1 MKKFAAVLLAGGRS
15 KRMKTNKAFLD
26 CKGIPMWR
34 FQIEKLVTLRP
45 DELFFS
51 IQTGMKFPPGQW
63 RFVYDRLPDLGP
75 LGGLEAALRGTR
87 ADFLV
92 TLAVDMPGMTA
103 DFLSSLLEASGTTG
117 VAPLVDGFYCG
128 GAAVYPA
135 KILPLVERILAGS
148 DRSFQHLIVEALEGG
163 MMNVKQVPPEQRP
176 LFENWNRPEDQP
188 RSEAT
193 LLGNRHL

>member
-26 CKGIPMWR
+26 YNGIPMWR

-51 IQTGMKFPPGQW
+51 IQNGMKFPPGQW
-63 RFVYDRLPDLGP
+63 TFVYDRLTDLGP
-75 LGGLEAALRGTR
+75 LGGLEAALRQTR

-103 DFLSSLLEASGTTG
+103 DFLSSLLEASGPTG
-117 VAPLVDGFYCG
+117 LAPLVDGFYCG

-135 KILPLVERILAGS
+135 KILPVVERILAGS
-148 DRSFQHLIVEALEGG
+148 DRSFQHLIHEALENG
-163 MMNVKQVPPEQRP
+163 MMNPRQVPPEQRP

-188 RSEAT
+188 RVETT
-193 LLGNRHL
+193 LLGSGDT